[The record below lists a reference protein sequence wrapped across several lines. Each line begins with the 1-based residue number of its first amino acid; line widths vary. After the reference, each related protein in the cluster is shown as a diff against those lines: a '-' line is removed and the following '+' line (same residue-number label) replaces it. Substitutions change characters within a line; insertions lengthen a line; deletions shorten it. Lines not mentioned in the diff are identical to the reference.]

1 MENRVSR
8 TSATIKPATAGP
20 GAKASAQGR
29 IGGAS
34 GLSTGRKSKRADSQ
48 TNQMFVPG
56 SSVRSSQE
64 WQKQQKAAAPV
75 KKDGFFVHK
84 RG

>member
-8 TSATIKPATAGP
+8 TPAAIKPATAGP
-20 GAKASAQGR
+20 GQAKTAQGR

-34 GLSTGRKSKRADSQ
+34 GLSAGRKSKRADSQ

-56 SSVRSSQE
+56 GSVRSS
-64 WQKQQKAAAPV
+64 
-75 KKDGFFVHK
+75 
-84 RG
+84 